1 MKKVVGY
8 LRISTVSQIDNTS
21 IEMQREK
28 IELYCKLNNIELVNT
43 YVDEGWSAKDSDRP
57 SYNKMIE
64 FVSNKENSVDT
75 IIVYKADRI
84 HRSLKNLMIMVD
96 YLQEIGIGFISLTE
110 QFNTNTAQGLLFLQ
124 MIGSFSEF
132 ERKLISERT
141 HSGRVAKGKKNLFPG
156 GRIPL
161 GYKLVENDMLLIK
174 EDDAIIVK
182 DIFKLRSKGVSYERI
197 GRKYNFTKQRIAY
210 ILSNPIYTGVYK
222 YDGKIE
228 KNRINL
234 QVPPIISR
242 YMWNK
247 VNSKSS

>member
-8 LRISTVSQIDNTS
+8 LRISTASQIDNTS

-64 FVSNKENSVDT
+64 FVSNKENGVDT

-174 EDDAIIVK
+174 EDEAIIVK
-182 DIFKLRSKGVSYERI
+182 NIFKLRSKGVSYERI